1 MSHPVHRSILAVDI
15 EKSTSPLRTNPIR
28 EELRELVYRLLG
40 AAMASAGIRDR
51 HCDPFE
57 DRGDGVLAL
66 IHPADE
72 VPKTLLFNP
81 LIPALSQML
90 SDYNHSLP
98 EPERLR
104 RELRLRVVVHAGEV
118 HFDGNGY
125 FGEELDVACRLLDSP
140 RLKKCLRQVPAP
152 LVLVVS
158 DDLYQSIVRHHYDG
172 ICRESFHPAVGVQVA
187 GRRRRGW
194 VHVPPAYGVLEP
206 ACADGGPATAG
217 DGAVTSGHGAVAA
230 LPRQVAVGPA
240 AA

>member
-1 MSHPVHRSILAVDI
+1 MHRSILAVDI
-15 EKSTSPLRTNPIR
+15 EKSTSPLRTNPIK
-28 EELRELVYRLLG
+28 EELRRLVYRLLV
-40 AAMASAGIRDR
+40 AAMASAGIQDR

-57 DRGDGVLAL
+57 DRGDGVLVL

-81 LIPALSQML
+81 LIPALSQLL
-90 SDYNHSLP
+90 SDYNQSLP
-98 EPERLR
+98 EPERAR

-118 HFDGNGY
+118 HFDANGY

-140 RLKKCLRQVPAP
+140 RLKKCLRQVRAP

-158 DDLYQSIVRHHYDG
+158 DDLYQSIVRHHYEG
-172 ICRESFHPAVGVQVA
+172 ICHESFHPVVGVQVA

-194 VHVPPAYGVLEP
+194 VHVPPAYGVLEST
-206 ACADGGPATAG
+206 CADHGMLTAG
-217 DGAVTSGHGAVAA
+217 RGAVAA
-230 LPRQVAVGPA
+230 LRRQVAVGPA